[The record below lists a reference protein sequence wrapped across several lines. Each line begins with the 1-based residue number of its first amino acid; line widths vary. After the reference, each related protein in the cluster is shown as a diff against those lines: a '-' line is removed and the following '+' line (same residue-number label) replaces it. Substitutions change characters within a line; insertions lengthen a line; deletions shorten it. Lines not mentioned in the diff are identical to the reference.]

1 MELINFN
8 TIANINCSK
17 KENKEDEDK
26 IFLYSDDSDKILINN
41 QIKNQFRDNF
51 SKMSEKLK
59 ILSLN
64 VSNIIQEKKFSHKI
78 LLQKYTNLQVF
89 KTKEDFDNILFKSNH
104 DISDINNNNINNNS
118 NISKNHN
125 TNNINKINNLLLNN
139 ELNIMNSK
147 SSNNSGNNRSFI
159 EKKRKRGNN
168 NNGNNEDSKKLF
180 HDILNICQNISNL
193 KNNFIE
199 IKNEPNEIINENENI
214 ETTILCKDK
223 EIATIYL
230 NENIIQKIHI
240 NKNNKIFTEEKEISD
255 NLYKIRR
262 DLNKVYN
269 KLLNNK

>member
-104 DISDINNNNINNNS
+104 DISDINNNNINNS

-159 EKKRKRGNN
+159 EKKKKERK
-168 NNGNNEDSKKLF
+168 
-180 HDILNICQNISNL
+180 
-193 KNNFIE
+193 
-199 IKNEPNEIINENENI
+199 
-214 ETTILCKDK
+214 
-223 EIATIYL
+223 
-230 NENIIQKIHI
+230 
-240 NKNNKIFTEEKEISD
+240 
-255 NLYKIRR
+255 
-262 DLNKVYN
+262 
-269 KLLNNK
+269 

>member
-104 DISDINNNNINNNS
+104 DISDINNNNINNS
-118 NISKNHN
+118 
-125 TNNINKINNLLLNN
+125 
-139 ELNIMNSK
+139 
-147 SSNNSGNNRSFI
+147 
-159 EKKRKRGNN
+159 
-168 NNGNNEDSKKLF
+168 
-180 HDILNICQNISNL
+180 NISNL

>member
-104 DISDINNNNINNNS
+104 DISDINNNNINNS

-125 TNNINKINNLLLNN
+125 TNNINNLLLNN

-168 NNGNNEDSKKLF
+168 
-180 HDILNICQNISNL
+180 
-193 KNNFIE
+193 
-199 IKNEPNEIINENENI
+199 IN
-214 ETTILCKDK
+214 
-223 EIATIYL
+223 
-230 NENIIQKIHI
+230 
-240 NKNNKIFTEEKEISD
+240 
-255 NLYKIRR
+255 
-262 DLNKVYN
+262 
-269 KLLNNK
+269 